1 MTFWQDDALTLLSD
15 FGLTL
20 THAGGDTTK
29 AVLDDE
35 ESVEDDGVGGQR
47 LMRRQGVRIK
57 TGTLP
62 TLAVGDT
69 VKYDNTDYIVRDD
82 IHRETDGVFT
92 VVPVVPA

>member
-1 MTFWQDDALTLLSD
+1 MTFWQDDALALLSD

-47 LMRRQGVRIK
+47 LIRRRVFRIK